1 MRYQRLTLGE
11 RYQIMGFIKS
21 KLSVRAMAAILERHP
36 STISREIRRFRTR
49 AEYGP
54 TIAHKQYQ
62 KRRSRVHRPL
72 KIQGEVAE
80 KILSGLAN
88 QWSPEQI
95 SGRLKLVG
103 VTISH
108 ETIYRFIYKDYQYG
122 GKLYQNLRRM
132 RKWRRTH
139 QVCRSLK
146 KTGVRNNCKQMAE
159 RPKIVDERIRLG
171 DFERDTVQGKFKG
184 PVLLTIVD
192 RVSRLTKIKK
202 VQWINAEATHEATVE
217 LLRGLPLNT
226 ITNDNGSEFA
236 NHQLTAKELGVDIYF
251 NAPYSSWQRGTN
263 ENTNGLVRQ
272 YYPKGTDFSKVTD
285 NDVQILED
293 LLNNRPRKTLR
304 YKTPNEVQNSQIRVL
319 H

>member
-21 KLSVRAMAAILERHP
+21 KLSVRAMAAIMNRHP
-36 STISREIRRFRTR
+36 STISREIRRFGTR

-54 TIAHKQYQ
+54 TIAQKQYQ
-62 KRRSRVHRPL
+62 KRRSRVHRPF
-72 KIQGEVAE
+72 KIQGELAGRV
-80 KILSGLAN
+80 LNYLAN

-95 SGRLKLVG
+95 SGRLKLEG

-122 GKLYQNLRRM
+122 GKFYQHLRRR

-139 QVCRSLK
+139 QVCRSFK
-146 KTGVRNNCKQMAE
+146 KTGVRNNCKQMAQ
-159 RPKIVDERIRLG
+159 RPKIVDERIRFG
-171 DFERDTVQGKFKG
+171 DFERDSVQGKFKG

-192 RVSRLTKIKK
+192 RLSRITKIKK
-202 VQWINAEATHEATVE
+202 VRWINAEATHQATVE
-217 LLRGLPLNT
+217 LLRDLPVNT

-236 NHQLTAKELGVDIYF
+236 DHQLTAKELGVDIYF
-251 NAPYSSWQRGTN
+251 NDPYSSWQRGTN

-272 YYPKGTDFSKVTD
+272 YYPKGTDFTKVTD
-285 NDVQILED
+285 NDVQRLED
-293 LLNNRPRKTLR
+293 LLNNRPRKTLG
-304 YKTPNEVQNSQIRVL
+304 YKTPNEVQNSKIRVL
-319 H
+319 R